1 MSGLHKRYTDVFKT
15 FLTLG
20 LTSFGGPVAH
30 IAYFRKCFVEEKNWL
45 TDTQFSQLLAL
56 CHLLPGPSSSQ
67 LGFAIGLLRANGI
80 GALLAFIAFTLPS
93 ALFLIIFAYSL
104 DTFSADISKKLV
116 HGLSLIAVPVVL
128 DAVIKMA
135 RQLTPDWQR
144 LTIAVLSLSAILFI
158 NSTYVIFFVII
169 IGAIGGLFLSTGNAH
184 SKSSFLPV
192 SYSWKTALLLF
203 ILFLIFLLL
212 PLLSTN
218 HSQAHFLGLLYQ
230 AGASVFGGGHVVLP
244 ILESSVVNE
253 GYISNDVFLSGYGA
267 AQLVPGPLFSFAAFI
282 GAYADGS
289 EISIVMALLSL
300 IALFLPGFLL
310 LLIALPFWQTLHSTP
325 LASRLVQGINAAM
338 VGLLAAALYHPIA
351 THALISIQDVIIVS
365 SAFILLYRFKWS
377 PLLIALWCISLTFI
391 VGVFF

>member
-169 IGAIGGLFLSTGNAH
+169 IGAIGGLFLSTG
-184 SKSSFLPV
+184 
-192 SYSWKTALLLF
+192 
-203 ILFLIFLLL
+203 
-212 PLLSTN
+212 
-218 HSQAHFLGLLYQ
+218 
-230 AGASVFGGGHVVLP
+230 
-244 ILESSVVNE
+244 
-253 GYISNDVFLSGYGA
+253 
-267 AQLVPGPLFSFAAFI
+267 
-282 GAYADGS
+282 
-289 EISIVMALLSL
+289 
-300 IALFLPGFLL
+300 
-310 LLIALPFWQTLHSTP
+310 
-325 LASRLVQGINAAM
+325 
-338 VGLLAAALYHPIA
+338 
-351 THALISIQDVIIVS
+351 
-365 SAFILLYRFKWS
+365 
-377 PLLIALWCISLTFI
+377 
-391 VGVFF
+391 